1 MISRMENFKPKMQ
14 PSGILI
20 NGRIADFQ
28 PWAEGESTFDASL
41 NRLSAVSDVGK
52 LGSWKMDPVSR
63 GLHGCRIFN
72 NFFSLASLSQ
82 SYIVLLGMLDLESK
96 KRIKDVWR
104 AVGNDG
110 VFSVEIKI
118 SPAGERGKWARL
130 IARVQPSVD
139 GKKKLVSGLIED
151 ISLAK
156 NREQESKDMV
166 AFLNHELRTP
176 LTVMRLFLQ
185 SANKSLGNKEIM
197 VSQLLTKA
205 DEQISEIESLTE
217 DYLNFSL
224 MEHESVRL
232 KIDSFDLAGLLADI
246 VVEYTNLYPEY
257 RFNINSP
264 LSLFALADSSKI
276 SQVIRNLLNN
286 SVKYSPLGTRI
297 SLGLFRQ
304 SFKVMV
310 VVGDEGMGIGKTEIP
325 KLFGKFYR
333 SKAAS
338 SGAGKGYGIGLH
350 LVKRIITAHKGMIAA
365 NSCLCLGSEFYFT
378 LPHTEMCAIKSLA

>member
-1 MISRMENFKPKMQ
+1 
-14 PSGILI
+14 
-20 NGRIADFQ
+20 
-28 PWAEGESTFDASL
+28 
-41 NRLSAVSDVGK
+41 
-52 LGSWKMDPVSR
+52 
-63 GLHGCRIFN
+63 
-72 NFFSLASLSQ
+72 
-82 SYIVLLGMLDLESK
+82 
-96 KRIKDVWR
+96 
-104 AVGNDG
+104 
-110 VFSVEIKI
+110 
-118 SPAGERGKWARL
+118 
-130 IARVQPSVD
+130 
-139 GKKKLVSGLIED
+139 
-151 ISLAK
+151 
-156 NREQESKDMV
+156 
-166 AFLNHELRTP
+166 
-176 LTVMRLFLQ
+176 
-185 SANKSLGNKEIM
+185 M